1 MAHAPPR
8 RDLEPEIGSQA
19 IRGVISELFGG
30 DFHEFMEGTVGNLLG
45 ISRGW
50 FLMSIFIGLL
60 GVLWHLIP
68 NLPLFML
75 AWVVGTSPIWIPVVA
90 VSGGWK
96 AWVWY
101 NRSRFIA
108 SKKPMLLEMKIPRE
122 LVRSPR
128 AMENALTHLWLDQGE
143 TTYFHRIWM
152 GQVRPFFSFEICS
165 FGGDVRFFVWTWASH
180 RAVVEATLYAQY
192 PDIELI
198 EVEDYAMKFNYD
210 PAKHSLYCTDWRYEP
225 RNDAYPIRTYVEF
238 ELDKDPKE
246 EYKID
251 PFAQV
256 IEFLSSMKPTE
267 TIWIQIIITV
277 SKDVR
282 RKPGGAWWETESRY
296 SALMRE
302 AIDTIRKDS
311 VGDLE
316 KPGER
321 WRGSVRIQQ
330 YRQTEQIKTID
341 RNMGKHPFNVG
352 MRGIYIAD
360 PATFNSPAFF
370 TLRWIWRP
378 FGNAQYLNQLRPRR
392 WHNPFDYPYQ
402 DIWDIRWDMHSRR
415 FLDAYRRRGHFYA
428 PHVLPHNM
436 MSTEVIASIWHPPS
450 TSIASPGLAR
460 IPAKKASPPPNLPK

>member
-180 RAVVEATLYAQY
+180 RAVVEATLYA
-192 PDIELI
+192 P
-198 EVEDYAMKFNYD
+198 
-210 PAKHSLYCTDWRYEP
+210 
-225 RNDAYPIRTYVEF
+225 
-238 ELDKDPKE
+238 
-246 EYKID
+246 
-251 PFAQV
+251 
-256 IEFLSSMKPTE
+256 
-267 TIWIQIIITV
+267 
-277 SKDVR
+277 
-282 RKPGGAWWETESRY
+282 
-296 SALMRE
+296 
-302 AIDTIRKDS
+302 
-311 VGDLE
+311 
-316 KPGER
+316 
-321 WRGSVRIQQ
+321 
-330 YRQTEQIKTID
+330 
-341 RNMGKHPFNVG
+341 
-352 MRGIYIAD
+352 
-360 PATFNSPAFF
+360 
-370 TLRWIWRP
+370 
-378 FGNAQYLNQLRPRR
+378 
-392 WHNPFDYPYQ
+392 
-402 DIWDIRWDMHSRR
+402 
-415 FLDAYRRRGHFYA
+415 
-428 PHVLPHNM
+428 
-436 MSTEVIASIWHPPS
+436 
-450 TSIASPGLAR
+450 
-460 IPAKKASPPPNLPK
+460 SPPIQLL